1 MYCTHVSLLERKAR
15 TRDGGR
21 YSMRT
26 PMIKATATKIRM
38 SSAVMIA
45 KNLPAV
51 TRLLTTGIYDTSII

>member
-1 MYCTHVSLLERKAR
+1 MYCTHVSLLERKVR

-38 SSAVMIA
+38 SSAVMIV
-45 KNLPAV
+45 KNFAAV
-51 TRLLTTGIYDTSII
+51 TRLLMANMLNTSC